1 MRVLRV
7 GGENEVFWEIFP
19 IPLDKTRSK
28 SSARERIVE
37 TAERLFYADGIR
49 SVGIDRIIAEAEVAK
64 MTLYNHFSSKDDLIL
79 AVLQYREEQ
88 FEEFI
93 QTAISCYM
101 DKGMNRLDAFFAT
114 LKEWFGSRGFRWCSF
129 INASVELADPSH
141 PASRFATEHKCRFDQ
156 MLNEIIVEIAGPKA
170 AAVSP
175 TIALLVEGAIVTAV
189 MDGNSDAADVA
200 REAALALMPKRRTK
214 KK

>member
-1 MRVLRV
+1 
-7 GGENEVFWEIFP
+7 
-19 IPLDKTRSK
+19 
-28 SSARERIVE
+28 
-37 TAERLFYADGIR
+37 
-49 SVGIDRIIAEAEVAK
+49 
-64 MTLYNHFSSKDDLIL
+64 
-79 AVLQYREEQ
+79 
-88 FEEFI
+88 
-93 QTAISCYM
+93 
-101 DKGMNRLDAFFAT
+101 
-114 LKEWFGSRGFRWCSF
+114 
-129 INASVELADPSH
+129 
-141 PASRFATEHKCRFDQ
+141 